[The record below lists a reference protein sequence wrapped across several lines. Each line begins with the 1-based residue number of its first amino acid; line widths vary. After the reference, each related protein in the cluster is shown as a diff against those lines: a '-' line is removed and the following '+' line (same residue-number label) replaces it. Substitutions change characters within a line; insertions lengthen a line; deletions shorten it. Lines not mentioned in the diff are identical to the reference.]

1 MKKHEFSKLILGSVM
16 LLYFA
21 GAVFGGAVIII
32 DHAGLEALLAYI
44 GAPTATAI
52 GFYAWKA
59 RAENVIKISQTLE
72 KDRKITEQTK
82 QKLISGIAKTIS
94 DIETEEFDNGS

>member
-1 MKKHEFSKLILGSVM
+1 MKREFSKIVLAAVM
-16 LLYFA
+16 FLYFA
-21 GAVFGGAVIII
+21 GAVFGGVVVVF
-32 DHAGLEALLAYI
+32 DHTGLEALLAYI

-59 RAENVIKISQTLE
+59 RAENVCKISQAVD

-94 DIETEEFDNGS
+94 DIETEGFDSGT